1 MNSNHDPNDGAVL
14 RAVHDAFSGLPMPA
28 APRLEAITAR
38 GRARRRR
45 RRRLAGA
52 SVAGAG
58 ACAALAVGLAASQA
72 GPAPGNYAPAAQLA
86 AFTVT
91 SGSGNTTTTL
101 TLRKGMVASPSA
113 VRRALAEHGIPA
125 VVTIGKVCHT
135 AAYPGGNLRNVVT
148 PLGGFPRH
156 APPSMRRLVPRPADG
171 HLPKNPPAPL
181 GGRDP
186 RPGAPERSQAQHRL
200 RPEPAQ
206 PAWHR
211 VHAGQGGCPAD
222 LHQFPRPG

>member
-91 SGSGNTTTTL
+91 SGSGNTTTL